1 MNTKDIILVAVG
13 ALLLVIALFSKK
25 DKEGEVKKIGGLG
38 LVTSCAFS
46 RRCCGILSVN
56 DWRE

>member
-38 LVTSCAFS
+38 LVTLVVLLAVVAAEYF
-46 RRCCGILSVN
+46 L
-56 DWRE
+56 

>member
-38 LVTSCAFS
+38 LVTLVVLLAVVAAGYF
-46 RRCCGILSVN
+46 L
-56 DWRE
+56 

>member
-38 LVTSCAFS
+38 LVTLVVLVAVVAAGYF
-46 RRCCGILSVN
+46 L
-56 DWRE
+56 